1 MGTVFIMTYA
11 EKALNGVIA
20 SKAKQSV
27 EMLKNLMIASSLR
40 SS

>member
-1 MGTVFIMTYA
+1 MTYA

-27 EMLKNLMIASSLR
+27 EMLENLMIASSLR
-40 SS
+40 SSQ